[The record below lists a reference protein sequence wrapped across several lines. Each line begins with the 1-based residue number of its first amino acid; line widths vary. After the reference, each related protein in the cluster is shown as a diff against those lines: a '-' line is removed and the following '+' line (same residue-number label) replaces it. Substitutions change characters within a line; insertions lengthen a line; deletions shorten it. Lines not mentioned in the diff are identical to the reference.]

1 MALEDIDQRVVGPP
15 KMYKARVLNLE
26 NGLPTVEEGR
36 KRLLEEVKR
45 TKQNGGGVLKV
56 IHGYGSSGTGGR
68 LGEGVRKS
76 LLLRRKEGAIQAFVW
91 GEKWDAFD
99 ETARLILDC
108 CPDLRRDSDLAR
120 GNPGITIVLV

>member
-1 MALEDIDQRVVGPP
+1 MAVTDMDQQVVVPP
-15 KMYKARVLNLE
+15 KTYKARVLNLE

-36 KRLLEEVKR
+36 KRLLAEIKL

-56 IHGYGSSGTGGR
+56 IHGYGSSGTGGT

-76 LLLRRKEGAIQAFVW
+76 LLLRRKEGAIQACVW

-99 ETARLILDC
+99 ETARLILYH
-108 CPDLRRDSDLAR
+108 CPDLRRDPDLAR
-120 GNPGITIVLV
+120 GYPGIPVILV